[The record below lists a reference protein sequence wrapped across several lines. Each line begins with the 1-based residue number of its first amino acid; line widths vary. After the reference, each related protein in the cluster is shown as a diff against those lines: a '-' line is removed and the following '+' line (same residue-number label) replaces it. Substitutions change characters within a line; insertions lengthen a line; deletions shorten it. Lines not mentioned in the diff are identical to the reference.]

1 MRVKIHLKDTEIN
14 EREGFYEK
22 LVQSVQT
29 DCARKIQKTA
39 TAFCSVLLNN
49 RCLEIWVTAL
59 GRNIKTFTH
68 DM

>member
-1 MRVKIHLKDTEIN
+1 MRGKIHLKDTEIN

-39 TAFCSVLLNN
+39 TAFCSVL
-49 RCLEIWVTAL
+49 
-59 GRNIKTFTH
+59 
-68 DM
+68 